1 MMRDLITIRTISI
14 FGSRIDKEAPN
25 VHSKSRIQDFSSD
38 LLCPHNDGSH
48 SLRPDSSRG
57 PSAQDLVVPREST
70 PPQPRA
76 GDAIRTGPEG
86 EVVIEWRNDSGESQ
100 QRRIQRRNRVAP
112 VIVSEINFAGEG
124 RVRYSYTVANGPAA
138 RQDIGLFALG
148 VSRPDLMT
156 NLSGPENWT
165 GGGTTP
171 DVPRCYWYSK
181 KMASYIKP
189 GQGTGP
195 FRYEVPMLPG
205 FVDAYFQGY
214 LSEQE
219 ASSGADELDL
229 SPWLLNQI
237 HEALR
242 FENNSA
248 RIKIVGPKIE
258 ISPTL
263 NRGQLAEAIAEEM
276 LAASR
281 MPEFEK
287 HRSFLEE
294 TSSTLKDT
302 HRAASEIRRR
312 ISQMGETVLQQ
323 SFFRAMAFNLEYMEK
338 LP

>member
-1 MMRDLITIRTISI
+1 MHIPRVGFKISALISSVLTMMAATVCGQTPP
-14 FGSRIDKEAPN
+14 E
-25 VHSKSRIQDFSSD
+25 
-38 LLCPHNDGSH
+38 
-48 SLRPDSSRG
+48 G
-57 PSAQDLVVPREST
+57 PRLKIYVVPREST

-86 EVVIEWRNDSGESQ
+86 EVIIEWRNDSGESQ